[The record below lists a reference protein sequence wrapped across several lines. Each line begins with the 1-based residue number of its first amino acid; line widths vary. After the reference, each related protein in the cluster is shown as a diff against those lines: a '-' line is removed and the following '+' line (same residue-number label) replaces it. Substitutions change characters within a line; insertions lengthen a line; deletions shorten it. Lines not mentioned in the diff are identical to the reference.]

1 MKKLLPFIFLTLLF
15 NCDSDEEPARLK
27 FTGQVVDGDAMFQT
41 PLKNVWVKITYYNP
55 TPSFIKTDSVLTD
68 ESGNYSFVV
77 DNDPAIQLY
86 TLDVQDDYWFGCTNF
101 FQASRFQYI
110 FRDVDRE
117 ETNTSTLNVCMTGLV
132 KLVFTKSSTS
142 KDTVSVSGKV
152 GIFRFFPTKVS
163 RSMVIENY
171 YFSNRVSSVDYDFKL
186 RKENGE
192 VVTWTTTAAVEPMV
206 TKEVSVDF

>member
-1 MKKLLPFIFLTLLF
+1 
-15 NCDSDEEPARLK
+15 
-27 FTGQVVDGDAMFQT
+27 
-41 PLKNVWVKITYYNP
+41 
-55 TPSFIKTDSVLTD
+55 
-68 ESGNYSFVV
+68 
-77 DNDPAIQLY
+77 
-86 TLDVQDDYWFGCTNF
+86 
-101 FQASRFQYI
+101 
-110 FRDVDRE
+110 
-117 ETNTSTLNVCMTGLV
+117 MTGLV